1 MMKYDMTAIKFLE
14 PSFLPMARNGKS
26 YVCPVC
32 GSGTGQNGSGMTSK
46 DGEYWRCWN
55 CGQSY
60 SKVELFR
67 IQNSLSYDEACVG
80 LLKHYG
86 IVPTPTEPTTVQ
98 PLVWLNREEMEALG
112 FFNGAMQIQNRSGTQ
127 KPCSLT
133 DLFNEDPDTY
143 YSMVIAR
150 ADEMIQKYKIIF
162 EACGNRNSPRAGLVY
177 DCLGEKFNDSSYQKI
192 RQELIRKASICKQIR
207 GLLRETDQK
216 SPVMRRLFQHMYE
229 WANTARIAEKCGIW

>member
-1 MMKYDMTAIKFLE
+1 MKYDMTAIKYLE
-14 PSFLPMARNGKS
+14 PSFLPIARNRKS

-46 DGEYWRCWN
+46 DGEYWKCWS

-67 IQNSLSYDEACVG
+67 IQNSLSYEEACVG
-80 LLKHYG
+80 LLRHYG
-86 IVPTPTEPTTVQ
+86 IVPVPIGSASVQ

-112 FFNGAMQIQNRSGTQ
+112 FFNGGMQVQDSNGVQVLHT
-127 KPCSLT
+127 LT

-150 ADEMIQKYKIIF
+150 ADEMIQKYKTIF
-162 EACGNRNSPRAGLVY
+162 EACGNRNSPKASLVY
-177 DCLGEKFNDSSYQKI
+177 DYMGEKFDDSSYQKI
-192 RQELIRKASICKQIR
+192 KQELIHKASTCQKIR
-207 GLLRETDQK
+207 NLYAKRIK
-216 SPVMRRLFQHMYE
+216 S
-229 WANTARIAEKCGIW
+229 ASK

>member
-1 MMKYDMTAIKFLE
+1 MKYDMTAIKYLE
-14 PSFLPMARNGKS
+14 PSFLPMARNGKN

-46 DGEYWRCWN
+46 DGEYWRCWS

-67 IQNSLSYDEACVG
+67 IQNSLSYEEACVG
-80 LLKHYG
+80 LLKHDG
-86 IVPTPTEPTTVQ
+86 IVPTPINPTSVQ

-112 FFNGAMQIQNRSGTQ
+112 FFNGAMQIQDRSGTQ
-127 KPCSLT
+127 KFCSLT
-133 DLFNEDPDTY
+133 VLFNEDPDMY

-162 EACGNRNSPRAGLVY
+162 EACGNRNSPRADLVY
-177 DCLGEKFNDSSYQKI
+177 DYLGEKFDDSSYQKI

-207 GLLRETDQK
+207 DLYAK
-216 SPVMRRLFQHMYE
+216 
-229 WANTARIAEKCGIW
+229 RIKGERNEGNDEKDDKTI